1 MTSTPICRSDTIL
14 LADVGNTRI
23 KLAVLNPAGS
33 DACTA
38 PIVRALPTVAKRQDL
53 ISHTFRPDHLEKWLN
68 AVAPRAAVVLVA
80 SVYEAAATRLEAA
93 LAEVSATRHRV
104 LRHRRIG
111 HADLPLTIGLAEPH
125 KVGIDRLAAAAAACL
140 VKSAGRSAIIVDCG
154 TAATVDML
162 SAEGEFL
169 GGAILP
175 GPALLAKALAEGTSR
190 LPEVLSLEHGSPPPM
205 PGRSTQSAI
214 AAGIG
219 WGMQGAIIK
228 LVLEAQRA
236 FHGEAEVILT
246 GGWRGAVRDVL
257 PGAIDLPDLVLT
269 GIALAAERACAR

>member
-1 MTSTPICRSDTIL
+1 MTNTPICRGDTIL

-23 KLAVLNPAGS
+23 KLAVLAPAGS
-33 DACTA
+33 DASSV
-38 PIVRALPTVAKRQDL
+38 PFLRSLPAVAQRQDL
-53 ISHTFRPDHLEKWLN
+53 ISHAFRPDHLENWLN
-68 AVAPRAAVVLVA
+68 AVAPQAAVVLVA
-80 SVYEAAATRLEAA
+80 SVYDAAAARLEAT

-104 LRHRRIG
+104 LRQRRIG
-111 HADLPLTIGLAEPH
+111 HADLPLTIRLAEPQ

-162 SAEGEFL
+162 SADGEFL

-190 LPEVLSLEHGSPPPM
+190 LPEVLSLEHGGPPPM
-205 PGRSTQSAI
+205 PGRSTQEAI

-219 WGMQGAIIK
+219 WGMQGAVVK

-236 FHGEAEVILT
+236 FNGEAEVILT

-269 GIALAAERACAR
+269 GIALAVERACAR